1 MIAQLPQR
9 PSLSQVARMQYQLR
23 RLDPDAS
30 IAVDY
35 DSREVLIRARLNRTQ
50 VEGAFND
57 LGIVPLA
64 LTPSA
69 GGCCG
74 GCGCG

>member
-9 PSLSQVARMQYQLR
+9 PSLSQVA
-23 RLDPDAS
+23 
-30 IAVDY
+30 AVDY
-35 DSREVLIRARLNRTQ
+35 DSREVLIRARLQRTE
-50 VEGAFND
+50 VEGAFAA
-57 LGIVPLA
+57 LGITPVALVP
-64 LTPSA
+64 SS

>member
-1 MIAQLPQR
+1 MIAQLLQR
-9 PSLSQVARMQYQLR
+9 PSLSQVARIQYQLR
-23 RLDPDAS
+23 LLDSNAS

-35 DSREVLIRARLNRTQ
+35 DSREVLIRARLQRTE
-50 VEGAFND
+50 VEGAFAALD
-57 LGIVPLA
+57 ITPVALVP
-64 LTPSA
+64 SS